1 MKLSGNISLK
11 SFNTFNI
18 DVRARFYAGISD
30 PEDILPFLSSLDSD
44 HKPIL
49 ILGGGSNILFTKD
62 FPGTVVRIATHG
74 IKILK
79 EDSETVII
87 RAEAGENWDELVKYT
102 VDKGWSGLEN
112 LSMIPGNAG
121 TAPVQN
127 IGAYGVELKDVLFE
141 LEAINLL
148 TLKIQKFT
156 REECLFDYR
165 DSLFKNKQYLIVN
178 ISLRLLKNPVLRLDY
193 APLKNELT
201 SLQIKNPTIS
211 DIREAVIRIRNRKLP
226 DPARIGNAGS
236 FFKNPVITQEHL
248 EQIRFEHPDV
258 VYFPFNDQ
266 FKLAAAWLIEQCGWK
281 NRRQGDAGV
290 YPGHSL
296 IIVNYGS
303 ASGKDILDLS
313 NQIKTSVYEKFGVS
327 LEPEVNII

>member
-1 MKLSGNISLK
+1 LKLSGNISLK